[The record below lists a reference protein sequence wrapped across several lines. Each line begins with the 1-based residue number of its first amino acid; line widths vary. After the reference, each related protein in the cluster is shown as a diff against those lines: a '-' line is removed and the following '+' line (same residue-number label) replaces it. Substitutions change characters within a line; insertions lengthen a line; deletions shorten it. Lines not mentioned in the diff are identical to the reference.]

1 MNLLETNRYLT
12 WLSQADSRV
21 KVTEPNAIIWQDALQ
36 NATAQEVFDATLEFT
51 RTNEGALVTP
61 AAIRRMAYAI
71 RERAVAKQS
80 ALTAGPAEKVVDYQ
94 KFYVPRME
102 RPEFQELMEQGRLA
116 RRRRLGIPE

>member
-51 RTNEGALVTP
+51 RTNDGAMVTP
-61 AAIRRMAYAI
+61 AAIRRIAFAV
-71 RERAVAKQS
+71 RERSVARQR
-80 ALTAGPAEKVVDYQ
+80 ALDGPPDRVVDYQ
-94 KFYVPRME
+94 KFYVRRME
-102 RPEFQELMEQGRLA
+102 RPEFQALMEAGRLE
-116 RRRRLGIPE
+116 RRRRLGLPD

>member
-51 RTNEGALVTP
+51 RTNEGVLVTP
-61 AAIRRMAYAI
+61 AAIRRMAFAT

-80 ALTAGPAEKVVDYQ
+80 ALTAAPAVQRNPLSWRQ
-94 KFYVPRME
+94 KN
-102 RPEFQELMEQGRLA
+102 PELWDELFEAGRAAWHLEHPEA
-116 RRRRLGIPE
+116 R